1 MHCFLSLVCATLS
14 LDVRIVLAGHLLP
27 TLLWSP
33 PPSPH
38 SQLGPVWLRAT
49 GLDQL
54 CKSSNFVQNFE
65 TLNSTDVTNFAR
77 LGTAKIYIS
86 YSTKFV
92 KRPLAEVGNIF
103 NIFILVLFQSISCTL
118 MESQGSSFLPVFLF
132 LVLAH

>member
-1 MHCFLSLVCATLS
+1 MLLLL
-14 LDVRIVLAGHLLP
+14 LDVRIALAGHLLP

-49 GLDQL
+49 GFDQL

-65 TLNSTDVTNFAR
+65 TLDSTDVTNLAR
-77 LGTAKIYIS
+77 LGTA
-86 YSTKFV
+86 KFV

-103 NIFILVLFQSISCTL
+103 NIYILVLFQSISCTL
-118 MESQGSSFLPVFLF
+118 MESQGSSFLPVFLL
-132 LVLAH
+132 LVLPN